1 MANLKYKDGDT
12 WNSLSVIR
20 GPKGDNANITVNGQT
35 KENASFYAAET
46 GGTPGQTLIAYGD
59 GKSPQW
65 SNLAAVATSGNYED
79 LNNLPTVPTTTNDI
93 VSGSEAAL
101 TSGGAYTALGQRGIP
116 AGGSSGEVLI
126 KNSSNDYDSSW
137 RSLTNIEVADRL
149 KGFSKNRDEITWGA
163 LADKD
168 TYEFLN
174 TMDDKNG
181 GSLSLASSGG
191 QTFMQIDGCFFQK
204 EGYNRVL
211 DTGDLGNYAFYK
223 FPAGTKVSSSSSPT
237 KEVTITTK
245 GRPIFVSVTGD
256 NNPDSETAW
265 MYIYLY
271 RDGVQLCCQIC
282 ESHALSHNIP
292 FALNYLDIVGAGTH
306 TYKVTFSLGSGT
318 INLAENGAL
327 QSPNFVVFEI

>member
-1 MANLKYKDGDT
+1 MANLKYKDGNS
-12 WNSLSVIR
+12 WNSLSIIR
-20 GPKGDNANITVNGQT
+20 GPKGDNADITVNGQT
-35 KENASFYAAET
+35 KENAVIYTAET
-46 GGTPGQTLIAYGD
+46 PGMAGQALISHGD
-59 GKSPQW
+59 GQAPDW
-65 SNLAAVATSGNYED
+65 ATLAPVATTGNYND
-79 LNNLPTVPTTTNDI
+79 LNNVPSIPTTTNDVI
-93 VSGSEAAL
+93 SGSPAAL
-101 TSGGAYTALGQRGIP
+101 TSGGAYVALAEQGVPTGGTAGQ
-116 AGGSSGEVLI
+116 VLI
-126 KNSSNDYDSSW
+126 KDSSNNYDTSW
-137 RSLTNIEVADRL
+137 GTLTNIDVANRL
-149 KGFSKNRDEITWGA
+149 KGFSQNRNEITWGE
-163 LADKD
+163 LSKD

-181 GSLSLASSGG
+181 GSLSLASAAGR
-191 QTFMQIDGCFFQK
+191 TYMQVDGHFFQN
-204 EGYNRVL
+204 EGNYRVL
-211 DTGDLGNYAFYK
+211 DTSDLGNYAFYK

-256 NNPDSETAW
+256 NNPDSDTAW

-282 ESHALSHNIP
+282 ESHASSHNIP

-327 QSPNFVVFEI
+327 QAPNFVVYEI

>member
-1 MANLKYKDGDT
+1 MANLKYKDGNG
-12 WNSLSVIR
+12 WNSLSIIR
-20 GPKGDNANITVNGQT
+20 GPKGDNADITVNGQT
-35 KENASFYAAET
+35 KENAVIYTAET
-46 GGTPGQTLIAYGD
+46 PGMAGQALISHGD
-59 GKSPQW
+59 GQAPDW
-65 SNLAAVATSGNYED
+65 ATLAPVATTGNYDD
-79 LNNLPTVPTTTNDI
+79 LNNIPFIPTTTNDVI
-93 VSGSEAAL
+93 SGSSAAL
-101 TSGGAYTALGQRGIP
+101 TSGGAYTALAEQGVP
-116 AGGSSGEVLI
+116 AGGTAGQVLI
-126 KNSSNDYDSSW
+126 KDSSNNYDTSW
-137 RSLTNIEVADRL
+137 GNLTNIDVANRL
-149 KGFSKNRDEITWGA
+149 KGFSQNRDEITWGE
-163 LADKD
+163 LAKD

-181 GSLSLASSGG
+181 GSLSLASAAGR
-191 QTFMQIDGCFFQK
+191 TYMQVDGHFYQN
-204 EGYNRVL
+204 EGNYRVL
-211 DTGDLGNYAFYK
+211 DTSDLGNYAFYK

-282 ESHALSHNIP
+282 ESHASSHNIP

-327 QSPNFVVFEI
+327 QSPNFVVYEI

>member
-1 MANLKYKDGDT
+1 MANLKYKDGNG
-12 WNSLSVIR
+12 WNSLSIIR
-20 GPKGDNANITVNGQT
+20 GPKGDNADITVNGQT
-35 KENASFYAAET
+35 KENAVIYTAET
-46 GGTPGQTLIAYGD
+46 PGMAGQALISHGD
-59 GKSPQW
+59 GQAPDW
-65 SNLAAVATSGNYED
+65 ATLAPVATTGNYND
-79 LNNLPTVPTTTNDI
+79 LNNVPSIPTTTNDVI
-93 VSGSEAAL
+93 SGSPAAL
-101 TSGGAYTALGQRGIP
+101 TSGGAYVALAEQGVPTGGTAGQ
-116 AGGSSGEVLI
+116 VLI
-126 KNSSNDYDSSW
+126 KDSSNNYDTSW
-137 RSLTNIEVADRL
+137 GTLTNIDVANRL
-149 KGFSKNRDEITWGA
+149 KGFSQNRNEITWGE
-163 LADKD
+163 LSKD

-181 GSLSLASSGG
+181 GSLSLASAAGR
-191 QTFMQIDGCFFQK
+191 TYMQVDGHFFQN
-204 EGYNRVL
+204 EGNYRVL
-211 DTGDLGNYAFYK
+211 DTSDLGNYAFYK

-256 NNPDSETAW
+256 NNPDSDTAW

-282 ESHALSHNIP
+282 ESHASSHNIP

-327 QSPNFVVFEI
+327 QAPNFVVYEI